1 MNTLF
6 DTAEFAIKPRL
17 NDGSYCTT
25 RTKRVLNELRWC
37 LVGELRRQKCVS
49 NLIHEQAEEIIRLKA
64 ALNAKFATFE
74 EYDRLTKTFS

>member
-6 DTAEFAIKPRL
+6 DTAEFSVKPRL
-17 NDGSYCTT
+17 KDGSFCSK
-25 RTKRVLNELRWC
+25 RTQRVLNELRWC

-49 NLIHEQAEEIIRLKA
+49 KLIREQAEEIIRLKA

-74 EYDRLTKTFS
+74 EYDRLAKLF